1 MEDGGGVEEALNE
14 WNTKGVCVID
24 MGTVLSRT
32 RASDTRGN
40 DTVLPLPPVPVRDGE
55 AFLWFVCE
63 CRKMST
69 IVSPY
74 MPYLYPS
81 DCSPAE
87 TFPTEIS

>member
-1 MEDGGGVEEALNE
+1 MNE
-14 WNTKGVCVID
+14 ILREYVLLTWAQFCQGPEPQTHGE
-24 MGTVLSRT
+24 MTVL
-32 RASDTRGN
+32 A
-40 DTVLPLPPVPVRDGE
+40 LLPVPMRDGE